1 MERLI
6 VVNNSL
12 FSYNPIIDLFLFT
25 RQKTAR
31 LCSWD
36 EWRGIKLSRHFGR
49 AVVYWMRYR
58 GAYPGRAKRIPQEF
72 CILRPRQIC

>member
-49 AVVYWMRYR
+49 AVVYLPARRPRGSARGMNGGESNYR
-58 GAYPGRAKRIPQEF
+58 GTLGAR
-72 CILRPRQIC
+72 